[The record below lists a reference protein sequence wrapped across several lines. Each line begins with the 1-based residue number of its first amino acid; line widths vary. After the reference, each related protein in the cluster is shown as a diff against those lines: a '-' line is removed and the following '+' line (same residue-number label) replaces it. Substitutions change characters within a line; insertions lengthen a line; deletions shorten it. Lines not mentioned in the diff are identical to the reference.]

1 MRHRSTHGVGPD
13 VKKMKY
19 ILNSNNPTSSNIM
32 LKIDITNAFNTVNR
46 AAMLKEVQTR
56 CPEIFN
62 LVYQSYSF
70 HSPLYVKEAT
80 VMSQTGVQQGDPLG
94 PLLFAL
100 TLDPIIRSIQSPM
113 NSWYLDDGVIA
124 GPAHSVSNDLQQIIL
139 KLQTLGLTLEPTKC
153 KIIPLSSPSNS
164 TTAISQLVSILP
176 GMKTLPKEQLCYL
189 NSPILPDAI
198 PDAVSKSAKD
208 VSTICSRIPY
218 LDSHTG
224 LFILTHYASAPR
236 LNYLMR
242 SSPTFKC
249 PGALDQIDLEVQE
262 AAIKVTNVKL
272 EGKAW
277 TQATLPTRKG
287 GLGLRSLCTLALP
300 CFITSINKS
309 LELMN
314 EILPEPLT
322 EQPQILHDALE
333 ELNTKYP
340 TIEIPNGE
348 ATMQQRAW
356 DDAVCNTEFNN
367 LLNSANQIES
377 ARLLA
382 AVSPHSGA
390 WLHALPISDLG
401 LNLDDEAVR
410 IAVSLRVGSEICE
423 PHKCKCGAKS
433 DRLGLHGL
441 ACRQSNGRL
450 PRHSSLNDIIKRGLE
465 QAGIPA
471 WLEPVGLDRR
481 DGRRPDG
488 ITVFPFSN
496 GRSLAWDATCCDTF
510 CKTNIGDTAHSPGS
524 AATKAEERKRSFY
537 SGITARHRF
546 EPVAVETT
554 GVFGKS
560 TSKFIAELGRRI
572 AAKTGEK
579 RETEFL
585 RQRISLAIMRGNAA
599 SILATVRQ
607 EPAARRP
614 RGLLDLPKFSM

>member
-1 MRHRSTHGVGPD
+1 
-13 VKKMKY
+13 
-19 ILNSNNPTSSNIM
+19 M
-32 LKIDITNAFNTVNR
+32 LKIDITNAFNTVSR
-46 AAMLKEVQTR
+46 VAMMREVRSR
-56 CPEIFN
+56 CPEIYQ
-62 LVYQSYSF
+62 LVHQSYSS
-70 HSPLYVKEAT
+70 HSPLYVENEI

-113 NSWYLDDGVIA
+113 NSWYLDDGIIA
-124 GPAHSVSNDLQQIIL
+124 GSELTVTNDLRQITQQ
-139 KLQTLGLTLEPTKC
+139 LQTLGLNLEPTKC

-164 TTAISQLVSILP
+164 ARAVSQLKSILP
-176 GMKTLPKEQLCYL
+176 GMKTLAKDQLCHL
-189 NSPILPDAI
+189 NSPMLPEAI
-198 PDAVSKSAKD
+198 PAAVEKSAKD

-224 LFILTHYASAPR
+224 LFILTHFTSAPR

-242 SSPTFKC
+242 SSPSYQC
-249 PGALDQIDLEVQE
+249 PRALEQIDAEVQE
-262 AAIKVTNVKL
+262 AAIKVTNARL

-277 TQATLPTRKG
+277 TQATLPTRTG
-287 GLGLRSLCTLALP
+287 GLGLRSVQALALP
-300 CFITSINKS
+300 CFLASINKS
-309 LELMN
+309 LDLMN
-314 EILPEPLT
+314 MILPEPMT
-322 EQPQILHDALE
+322 ERPHLINNALE
-333 ELNTKYP
+333 QLNTSYP
-340 TIEIPNGE
+340 TIEVPKDE
-348 ATMQQRAW
+348 AVKQQRAW
-356 DDAVCNTEFNN
+356 DDAVSNIEFNN

-382 AVSPHSGA
+382 AASPHSGA
-390 WLHALPISDLG
+390 WLQALPVSALG
-401 LNLDDEAVR
+401 LNLGDEEVR

-441 ACRQSNGRL
+441 ACRQNKGRL
-450 PRHSSLNDIIKRGLE
+450 PRHSSLNDIIKRSLE
-465 QAGIPA
+465 QAGTPA

-524 AATKAEERKRSFY
+524 AATKAKERKRSFY
-537 SGITARHRF
+537 SGITDRHRF

-554 GVFGKS
+554 GVMGKS
-560 TSKFIAELGRRI
+560 TNKLIAELGRRI
-572 AAKTGEK
+572 AAKTGER

-599 SILATVRQ
+599 SILATVHQ
-607 EPAARRP
+607 PGSSNLKIP
-614 RGLLDLPKFSM
+614 LSSGPT